1 MCCTRGTLRAHQIKD
16 KVACGEVPDALCITN
31 VLQLPCLIA
40 LLPLLRVDTDIVG
53 AVVIFGC
60 GEKLAGK
67 EPVHRGD
74 ACLWIIGCACGER
87 HERRMRQDD
96 GQAVKCLLRDRFMR
110 VVIHRDWHIG
120 EPVGV
125 ALHEECVSIAAERL
139 AGTREHLED
148 RRLERAQTKGAFRA
162 DNGVLCISIREK
174 ILRGEDVGVCR
185 IPARLA
191 VRGELYEK
199 VVVVGVLLRA
209 CEEVV
214 KERRSPLVVV
224 PECAE
229 IVAHNISFLC

>member
-1 MCCTRGTLRAHQIKD
+1 MKGT
-16 KVACGEVPDALCITN
+16 
-31 VLQLPCLIA
+31 
-40 LLPLLRVDTDIVG
+40 
-53 AVVIFGC
+53 
-60 GEKLAGK
+60 
-67 EPVHRGD
+67 
-74 ACLWIIGCACGER
+74 
-87 HERRMRQDD
+87 
-96 GQAVKCLLRDRFMR
+96 
-110 VVIHRDWHIG
+110 
-120 EPVGV
+120 
-125 ALHEECVSIAAERL
+125 
-139 AGTREHLED
+139 
-148 RRLERAQTKGAFRA
+148 FRA

-174 ILRGEDVGVCR
+174 ILRREDVGVCR